1 MYSVRRIPNEA
12 PAIYRPRFRL
22 VEPRP
27 RTVVSARRT
36 FLWIGLV
43 FACLLLLGNADI
55 FILQRV
61 SLTPL
66 PNSVSNPLVYPG
78 AQDVRVTA
86 SDDCGKDITFTSNDS
101 DAQIAVFYQDV
112 LAKDGWSGPIDFTGD
127 RRLYSQFNYVQ
138 RSLDGH
144 ALNSYQAD
152 VSFKDGAETDVT
164 LSIANQFLDCGDLM
178 IY

>member
-1 MYSVRRIPNEA
+1 MYSVRRIPNEI
-12 PAIYRPRFRL
+12 PAIYRPTFRL

-27 RTVVSARRT
+27 RAVVSARRT

-43 FACLLLLGNADI
+43 LACLLLLGSVDI

-66 PNSVSNPLVYPG
+66 PESVSNPPIYPG
-78 AQDVRVTA
+78 AQNVRVTT
-86 SDDCGKDITFTSNDS
+86 SNDCRKDITFTSNDS
-101 DAQIAVFYQDV
+101 DAKIAAFYESVF
-112 LAKDGWSGPIDFTGD
+112 AKDGWSSPSTLTGD
-127 RRLYSQFNYVQ
+127 TKLYTEFNYVQ

-144 ALNSYQAD
+144 VLNSFQID
-152 VSFKDGAETDVT
+152 VSFTDASETQMN
-164 LSIANQFLDCGDLM
+164 LSITDQLVMCWPFA